1 MQKVSS
7 RQPLPDRGSAQAAD
21 RFAPIRATIRRF
33 LDSTGTASVA
43 VAVAKDGKILW
54 EEGFGLANRERM
66 IPATQHTMYSMASI
80 SKPITAT
87 GLMVLVE
94 RGRVALD
101 HPINEYLGAGKVTGL
116 AGDASSATVQ
126 RVMSH
131 TAGLP
136 LHYQF
141 FYADPGY
148 DPPSMDE
155 TISRYGN
162 LVFAPG
168 SHYQYS
174 NLGFGIIDHVIA
186 RTSGLAYRDFMRS
199 EVFLPLGLTH
209 TSIDIGPGLADFAAE
224 RYDEGQ
230 KPIPFYAFDHAGA
243 SAVYSSAHDLIRF
256 AMFHLKDRLPEQ
268 RAILTPATID
278 LMHQAVAPANYGLGW
293 AIAKDFGFTRLSH
306 NGGMP
311 GVATAMNLYP
321 NENLAVVV
329 LANTSTRPDFIALDI
344 AGLFLPHYADSLVV
358 RRARP
363 PTRPAAYA
371 ATADLIGEWTGTL
384 KSWNRTD
391 SLRMVVR
398 PDGDIL
404 VWVGHDPRVIVNDPG
419 FADGTL
425 TGRFPGHLPTSD
437 AGRWPH
443 DLFIGLI
450 LNGGKLRGQV
460 NAMSLTTPIMYSL
473 ASYAD
478 LTKK

>member
-1 MQKVSS
+1 MPFLLSLCALLV
-7 RQPLPDRGSAQAAD
+7 LPASRGSAQAAD

-54 EEGFGLANRERM
+54 EEGCGLANRERM

-94 RGRVALD
+94 RGLVALD
-101 HPINEYLGAGKVTGL
+101 HPINEYLGAGKLTGL

-141 FYADPGY
+141 FYADPG
-148 DPPSMDE
+148 
-155 TISRYGN
+155 
-162 LVFAPG
+162 
-168 SHYQYS
+168 
-174 NLGFGIIDHVIA
+174 
-186 RTSGLAYRDFMRS
+186 
-199 EVFLPLGLTH
+199 
-209 TSIDIGPGLADFAAE
+209 LADFAAD

-363 PTRPAAYA
+363 TTRPAAYA
-371 ATADLIGEWTGTL
+371 ATADLIGEWTATL

-450 LNGGKLRGQV
+450 LNGGKVRGQV